1 MADNGAS
8 VYLRDELVY
17 RDLID
22 RDLYHE
28 VLALATATEG
38 SVPVLCAFD
47 NAYVLERDRCHED
60 VVSIYYRSITYVES
74 FEELDVDSNKI
85 SIYFP
90 GWDSKQKND
99 EVYSPA
105 FASRLYLTC
114 AGNEWLDFM
123 NIGVDKGSGIR
134 HLAQHLGIDLS
145 DIAAFGDTYNDIPML
160 DIVGHS
166 YVMANAAEH
175 MHDHGKFLAPSNNEA
190 GVLTVIDH
198 IVDAMGTQ
206 PEPVAA
212 NQTKGN
218 EIQRGSS
225 IRVGFPFLAVTGI
238 FALQNGRLLGESHC
252 SLPFRPICGRRIGK
266 EGIAGKKS
274 GPAKA
279 GPEQKYTCLTG
290 KAIEMVHTVR
300 NIGVRAK
307 PPRTKVALSWARIAR
322 NIDVRAGLWTI
333 SYAYTA

>member
-1 MADNGAS
+1 MLPSYLSDTNLDSIKLVATDMDLTLLADDKSMPAGVDERIDALAKNGVLFCAASGRPALALRESFPAHHQDMALVADNGAS

-47 NAYVLERDRCHED
+47 DAYVLERDRCHED

-90 GWDSKQKND
+90 GWDSKQKNN

-198 IVDAMGTQ
+198 IVDAMGAQ

-212 NQTKGN
+212 NQ
-218 EIQRGSS
+218 
-225 IRVGFPFLAVTGI
+225 
-238 FALQNGRLLGESHC
+238 
-252 SLPFRPICGRRIGK
+252 
-266 EGIAGKKS
+266 
-274 GPAKA
+274 AK
-279 GPEQKYTCLTG
+279 
-290 KAIEMVHTVR
+290 R
-300 NIGVRAK
+300 
-307 PPRTKVALSWARIAR
+307 
-322 NIDVRAGLWTI
+322 
-333 SYAYTA
+333 

>member
-1 MADNGAS
+1 MLPSYLSDTNLDSIKLVATDMDLTLLADDKSMPAGVDERIDALAKNGVLFCAASGRPALALRESFPAHHQDMALVADNGAS

-47 NAYVLERDRCHED
+47 DAYVLERDRCHED

-198 IVDAMGTQ
+198 IVDALGAQ

-212 NQTKGN
+212 NQ
-218 EIQRGSS
+218 
-225 IRVGFPFLAVTGI
+225 
-238 FALQNGRLLGESHC
+238 
-252 SLPFRPICGRRIGK
+252 
-266 EGIAGKKS
+266 
-274 GPAKA
+274 AK
-279 GPEQKYTCLTG
+279 
-290 KAIEMVHTVR
+290 R
-300 NIGVRAK
+300 
-307 PPRTKVALSWARIAR
+307 
-322 NIDVRAGLWTI
+322 
-333 SYAYTA
+333 

>member
-1 MADNGAS
+1 MLPSYLSDTNLDSIKLVATDMDLTLLADDKSMPAGVDERIDALAKNGVLFCAASGRPALALRESFPAHHQDMALVADNGAS

-28 VLALATATEG
+28 VLALATATGG

-47 NAYVLERDRCHED
+47 DAYVLERDRCHED

-198 IVDAMGTQ
+198 IVDAMGAQ

-212 NQTKGN
+212 NQ
-218 EIQRGSS
+218 
-225 IRVGFPFLAVTGI
+225 
-238 FALQNGRLLGESHC
+238 
-252 SLPFRPICGRRIGK
+252 
-266 EGIAGKKS
+266 
-274 GPAKA
+274 AK
-279 GPEQKYTCLTG
+279 
-290 KAIEMVHTVR
+290 R
-300 NIGVRAK
+300 
-307 PPRTKVALSWARIAR
+307 
-322 NIDVRAGLWTI
+322 
-333 SYAYTA
+333 

>member
-1 MADNGAS
+1 MLPSYLSDTNLDSIKLVATDMDLTLLADDKSMPAGVDERIDALAKNGVLFCAASGRPALALRESFPAHHQDMALVADNGAS

-47 NAYVLERDRCHED
+47 DAYVLERDRCHED

-134 HLAQHLGIDLS
+134 HLAQHLGINLS

-198 IVDAMGTQ
+198 IVDAMGAQ

-212 NQTKGN
+212 NQ
-218 EIQRGSS
+218 
-225 IRVGFPFLAVTGI
+225 
-238 FALQNGRLLGESHC
+238 
-252 SLPFRPICGRRIGK
+252 
-266 EGIAGKKS
+266 
-274 GPAKA
+274 AK
-279 GPEQKYTCLTG
+279 
-290 KAIEMVHTVR
+290 R
-300 NIGVRAK
+300 
-307 PPRTKVALSWARIAR
+307 
-322 NIDVRAGLWTI
+322 
-333 SYAYTA
+333 

>member
-1 MADNGAS
+1 MLPSYLSDTNLDSIKLVATDMDLTLLADDKSMPAGVNERIDALAKNGVLFCAASGRPALALRESFPAHHQDMALVADNGAS

-47 NAYVLERDRCHED
+47 DAYVLERDRCHED

-198 IVDAMGTQ
+198 IVDAMGAQ

-212 NQTKGN
+212 NQ
-218 EIQRGSS
+218 
-225 IRVGFPFLAVTGI
+225 
-238 FALQNGRLLGESHC
+238 
-252 SLPFRPICGRRIGK
+252 
-266 EGIAGKKS
+266 
-274 GPAKA
+274 AK
-279 GPEQKYTCLTG
+279 
-290 KAIEMVHTVR
+290 R
-300 NIGVRAK
+300 
-307 PPRTKVALSWARIAR
+307 
-322 NIDVRAGLWTI
+322 
-333 SYAYTA
+333 

>member
-1 MADNGAS
+1 MLPSYLSDTNLDSIKLVATDMDLTLLADDKSMPAGVDERIDALAKNGVLFCAASGRPALALRESFPAHHQDMALVADNGAS

-47 NAYVLERDRCHED
+47 DAYVLERDRCHED

-74 FEELDVDSNKI
+74 FEELNVDSNKI

-198 IVDAMGTQ
+198 IVDAMGAQ

-212 NQTKGN
+212 NQ
-218 EIQRGSS
+218 
-225 IRVGFPFLAVTGI
+225 
-238 FALQNGRLLGESHC
+238 
-252 SLPFRPICGRRIGK
+252 
-266 EGIAGKKS
+266 
-274 GPAKA
+274 AK
-279 GPEQKYTCLTG
+279 
-290 KAIEMVHTVR
+290 R
-300 NIGVRAK
+300 
-307 PPRTKVALSWARIAR
+307 
-322 NIDVRAGLWTI
+322 
-333 SYAYTA
+333 

>member
-1 MADNGAS
+1 MLPSYLSDTNLDSIKLVATDMDLTLLADDKSMPAGVDERIDALAKNGVLFCAASGRPALALRESFPAHHQDMALVADNGAS

-47 NAYVLERDRCHED
+47 DAYVLERDRCHED
-60 VVSIYYRSITYVES
+60 VVSIYYRSITYVDS

-198 IVDAMGTQ
+198 IVDVMGAQ
-206 PEPVAA
+206 PEPVVA
-212 NQTKGN
+212 NQ
-218 EIQRGSS
+218 
-225 IRVGFPFLAVTGI
+225 
-238 FALQNGRLLGESHC
+238 
-252 SLPFRPICGRRIGK
+252 
-266 EGIAGKKS
+266 
-274 GPAKA
+274 AK
-279 GPEQKYTCLTG
+279 
-290 KAIEMVHTVR
+290 R
-300 NIGVRAK
+300 
-307 PPRTKVALSWARIAR
+307 
-322 NIDVRAGLWTI
+322 
-333 SYAYTA
+333 

>member
-1 MADNGAS
+1 MLPSYLSDTNLDSIKLVATDMDLTLLADDKSMPAGVDERIDALAKNGVLFCAASGRPALALRESFPAHYQDMALVADNGAS

-47 NAYVLERDRCHED
+47 DAYVLERDRCHED

-198 IVDAMGTQ
+198 IVDALGAQ

-212 NQTKGN
+212 NQ
-218 EIQRGSS
+218 
-225 IRVGFPFLAVTGI
+225 
-238 FALQNGRLLGESHC
+238 
-252 SLPFRPICGRRIGK
+252 
-266 EGIAGKKS
+266 
-274 GPAKA
+274 AK
-279 GPEQKYTCLTG
+279 
-290 KAIEMVHTVR
+290 R
-300 NIGVRAK
+300 
-307 PPRTKVALSWARIAR
+307 
-322 NIDVRAGLWTI
+322 
-333 SYAYTA
+333 

>member
-1 MADNGAS
+1 MLPSYLSDTNLDSIKLVATDMDLTLLADDKSMPAGVDERIDALAKNGVLFCAASGRPALALRESFPAHHQDMALVADNGAS

-47 NAYVLERDRCHED
+47 DAYVLERDRCHED

-74 FEELDVDSNKI
+74 FEKLDVDSNKI

-198 IVDAMGTQ
+198 IVDAMGAQ

-212 NQTKGN
+212 NQ
-218 EIQRGSS
+218 
-225 IRVGFPFLAVTGI
+225 
-238 FALQNGRLLGESHC
+238 
-252 SLPFRPICGRRIGK
+252 
-266 EGIAGKKS
+266 
-274 GPAKA
+274 AK
-279 GPEQKYTCLTG
+279 
-290 KAIEMVHTVR
+290 R
-300 NIGVRAK
+300 
-307 PPRTKVALSWARIAR
+307 
-322 NIDVRAGLWTI
+322 
-333 SYAYTA
+333 

>member
-1 MADNGAS
+1 MLPSYLSDTNLDSIKLVATDMDLTLLADDKSMPAGVDERIDALAKNGVLFCAASGRPALALRESFPAHHQDMALVADNGAS

-47 NAYVLERDRCHED
+47 DAYVLERDRCHED

-198 IVDAMGTQ
+198 IVDALGAQ
-206 PEPVAA
+206 PEPVVA
-212 NQTKGN
+212 NQ
-218 EIQRGSS
+218 
-225 IRVGFPFLAVTGI
+225 
-238 FALQNGRLLGESHC
+238 
-252 SLPFRPICGRRIGK
+252 
-266 EGIAGKKS
+266 
-274 GPAKA
+274 AK
-279 GPEQKYTCLTG
+279 
-290 KAIEMVHTVR
+290 R
-300 NIGVRAK
+300 
-307 PPRTKVALSWARIAR
+307 
-322 NIDVRAGLWTI
+322 
-333 SYAYTA
+333 

>member
-1 MADNGAS
+1 MLPSYLSDTNLDSIKLVATDMDLTLLADDKSMPAGVDERIDALAKNGVLFCAASGRPALALRESFPAHHQDMALVADNGAS

-47 NAYVLERDRCHED
+47 DAYVLERDRCHED
-60 VVSIYYRSITYVES
+60 VVSIYYRSISYVES

-145 DIAAFGDTYNDIPML
+145 EIAAFGDTYNDIPML

-198 IVDAMGTQ
+198 IVDAMGAQ

-212 NQTKGN
+212 NQ
-218 EIQRGSS
+218 
-225 IRVGFPFLAVTGI
+225 
-238 FALQNGRLLGESHC
+238 
-252 SLPFRPICGRRIGK
+252 
-266 EGIAGKKS
+266 
-274 GPAKA
+274 AK
-279 GPEQKYTCLTG
+279 
-290 KAIEMVHTVR
+290 R
-300 NIGVRAK
+300 
-307 PPRTKVALSWARIAR
+307 
-322 NIDVRAGLWTI
+322 
-333 SYAYTA
+333 

>member
-1 MADNGAS
+1 MLPSYLSDTNLDSIKLVATDMDLTLLADDKSMPAGVDERIDALAKNGVLFCAASGRPALALRESFPAHHQDMALVADNGAS

-47 NAYVLERDRCHED
+47 DAYVLERDRCHED

-123 NIGVDKGSGIR
+123 NIGIDKGSGIR

-198 IVDAMGTQ
+198 IVDAMGAQ

-212 NQTKGN
+212 NQ
-218 EIQRGSS
+218 
-225 IRVGFPFLAVTGI
+225 
-238 FALQNGRLLGESHC
+238 
-252 SLPFRPICGRRIGK
+252 
-266 EGIAGKKS
+266 
-274 GPAKA
+274 AK
-279 GPEQKYTCLTG
+279 
-290 KAIEMVHTVR
+290 R
-300 NIGVRAK
+300 
-307 PPRTKVALSWARIAR
+307 
-322 NIDVRAGLWTI
+322 
-333 SYAYTA
+333 

>member
-1 MADNGAS
+1 MLPSYLSDTNLDSIKLVATDMDLTLLADDKSMPVGVDERIDALAKNGVLFCAASGRPALALRESFPAHHQDMALVADNGAS

-47 NAYVLERDRCHED
+47 DAYVLERDRCHED

-198 IVDAMGTQ
+198 IVDAMGAQ

-212 NQTKGN
+212 NQ
-218 EIQRGSS
+218 
-225 IRVGFPFLAVTGI
+225 
-238 FALQNGRLLGESHC
+238 
-252 SLPFRPICGRRIGK
+252 
-266 EGIAGKKS
+266 
-274 GPAKA
+274 AK
-279 GPEQKYTCLTG
+279 
-290 KAIEMVHTVR
+290 R
-300 NIGVRAK
+300 
-307 PPRTKVALSWARIAR
+307 
-322 NIDVRAGLWTI
+322 
-333 SYAYTA
+333 

>member
-1 MADNGAS
+1 MLPSYLSDTNLDSIKLVATDMDLTLLADDKSMPAGVDERIDALAKNGVLFCAASGRPALALRESFPAHHQDMALVADNGAS

-47 NAYVLERDRCHED
+47 DAYVLERDRCHED

-145 DIAAFGDTYNDIPML
+145 EIAAFGDTYNDIPML

-198 IVDAMGTQ
+198 IVDAMGAQ

-212 NQTKGN
+212 NQ
-218 EIQRGSS
+218 
-225 IRVGFPFLAVTGI
+225 
-238 FALQNGRLLGESHC
+238 
-252 SLPFRPICGRRIGK
+252 
-266 EGIAGKKS
+266 
-274 GPAKA
+274 AK
-279 GPEQKYTCLTG
+279 
-290 KAIEMVHTVR
+290 R
-300 NIGVRAK
+300 
-307 PPRTKVALSWARIAR
+307 
-322 NIDVRAGLWTI
+322 
-333 SYAYTA
+333 

>member
-1 MADNGAS
+1 MLPSYLSDTNLDSIKLVATDMDLTLLADDKSMPAGVDERIDALAKNGVLFCAASGRPALALRESFPAHHQDMALVADNGAS

-47 NAYVLERDRCHED
+47 DAYVLERDRCHED

-198 IVDAMGTQ
+198 IVDAMGAQ

-212 NQTKGN
+212 NQ
-218 EIQRGSS
+218 
-225 IRVGFPFLAVTGI
+225 
-238 FALQNGRLLGESHC
+238 
-252 SLPFRPICGRRIGK
+252 
-266 EGIAGKKS
+266 
-274 GPAKA
+274 AK
-279 GPEQKYTCLTG
+279 
-290 KAIEMVHTVR
+290 R
-300 NIGVRAK
+300 
-307 PPRTKVALSWARIAR
+307 
-322 NIDVRAGLWTI
+322 
-333 SYAYTA
+333 

>member
-1 MADNGAS
+1 MLPSYLSDTNLDSIELVATDMDLTLLADDKSMPAGVDERIDALAKNGVLFCAASGRPALALRESFPAHHQDMALVADNGAS

-47 NAYVLERDRCHED
+47 DAYVLERDRCHED

-198 IVDAMGTQ
+198 IVDAMGAQ

-212 NQTKGN
+212 NQ
-218 EIQRGSS
+218 
-225 IRVGFPFLAVTGI
+225 
-238 FALQNGRLLGESHC
+238 
-252 SLPFRPICGRRIGK
+252 
-266 EGIAGKKS
+266 
-274 GPAKA
+274 AK
-279 GPEQKYTCLTG
+279 
-290 KAIEMVHTVR
+290 R
-300 NIGVRAK
+300 
-307 PPRTKVALSWARIAR
+307 
-322 NIDVRAGLWTI
+322 
-333 SYAYTA
+333 

>member
-1 MADNGAS
+1 MLPSYLSDTNLDSIKLVATDMDLTLLADDKSMPAGVDERIDALAKNGVLFCAASGRPALALRESFPAHHQDMALVADNGAS

-47 NAYVLERDRCHED
+47 DAYVLERDRCHED

-134 HLAQHLGIDLS
+134 HLAQHLGIDLA
-145 DIAAFGDTYNDIPML
+145 DIAAFGDTYNDIPKL

-198 IVDAMGTQ
+198 IVDAMGAQ
-206 PEPVAA
+206 PESVAA
-212 NQTKGN
+212 NQ
-218 EIQRGSS
+218 
-225 IRVGFPFLAVTGI
+225 
-238 FALQNGRLLGESHC
+238 
-252 SLPFRPICGRRIGK
+252 
-266 EGIAGKKS
+266 
-274 GPAKA
+274 AK
-279 GPEQKYTCLTG
+279 
-290 KAIEMVHTVR
+290 R
-300 NIGVRAK
+300 
-307 PPRTKVALSWARIAR
+307 
-322 NIDVRAGLWTI
+322 
-333 SYAYTA
+333 

>member
-1 MADNGAS
+1 MLPSYLSDTNLDSIKLVATDMDLTLLADDKSMPAGVDERIDALAKNGVLFCAASGRPALALRESFPAHHQDMALVADNGAS

-47 NAYVLERDRCHED
+47 DAYVLERDRCHED

-145 DIAAFGDTYNDIPML
+145 NIAAFGDTYNDIPML

-198 IVDAMGTQ
+198 ILDAMGAQ

-212 NQTKGN
+212 NQ
-218 EIQRGSS
+218 
-225 IRVGFPFLAVTGI
+225 
-238 FALQNGRLLGESHC
+238 
-252 SLPFRPICGRRIGK
+252 
-266 EGIAGKKS
+266 
-274 GPAKA
+274 AK
-279 GPEQKYTCLTG
+279 
-290 KAIEMVHTVR
+290 R
-300 NIGVRAK
+300 
-307 PPRTKVALSWARIAR
+307 
-322 NIDVRAGLWTI
+322 
-333 SYAYTA
+333 

>member
-1 MADNGAS
+1 MLPSYLSDTNLDSIKLVATDMDLTLLADDKSMPAGVDERIDALTKNGVLFCAASGRPALALRESFPAHHQDMALVADNGAS

-47 NAYVLERDRCHED
+47 DAYVLERDRCHED

-198 IVDAMGTQ
+198 IVDAMSAQ

-212 NQTKGN
+212 NQ
-218 EIQRGSS
+218 
-225 IRVGFPFLAVTGI
+225 
-238 FALQNGRLLGESHC
+238 
-252 SLPFRPICGRRIGK
+252 
-266 EGIAGKKS
+266 
-274 GPAKA
+274 AK
-279 GPEQKYTCLTG
+279 
-290 KAIEMVHTVR
+290 R
-300 NIGVRAK
+300 
-307 PPRTKVALSWARIAR
+307 
-322 NIDVRAGLWTI
+322 
-333 SYAYTA
+333 

>member
-1 MADNGAS
+1 MLPSYLSDTNLDSIKLVATDMDLTLLADDKSMPAGVDERIDALAKNGVLFCAASGRPALALRESFPAHHQDMALVADNGAS

-47 NAYVLERDRCHED
+47 DAYVLERDRCHED
-60 VVSIYYRSITYVES
+60 VVSISYRSITYVES

-198 IVDAMGTQ
+198 IVDAMGAQ

-212 NQTKGN
+212 NQ
-218 EIQRGSS
+218 
-225 IRVGFPFLAVTGI
+225 
-238 FALQNGRLLGESHC
+238 
-252 SLPFRPICGRRIGK
+252 
-266 EGIAGKKS
+266 
-274 GPAKA
+274 AK
-279 GPEQKYTCLTG
+279 
-290 KAIEMVHTVR
+290 R
-300 NIGVRAK
+300 
-307 PPRTKVALSWARIAR
+307 
-322 NIDVRAGLWTI
+322 
-333 SYAYTA
+333 

>member
-1 MADNGAS
+1 MLPSYLSDTNLDSIKLVATDMDLTLLADDKSMPAGVDERIDALAKNGVLFCAASGRPALALRESFPAHHQDMALVADNGAS

-47 NAYVLERDRCHED
+47 DAYVLERDRCHED

-212 NQTKGN
+212 NQTK
-218 EIQRGSS
+218 R
-225 IRVGFPFLAVTGI
+225 
-238 FALQNGRLLGESHC
+238 
-252 SLPFRPICGRRIGK
+252 
-266 EGIAGKKS
+266 
-274 GPAKA
+274 
-279 GPEQKYTCLTG
+279 
-290 KAIEMVHTVR
+290 
-300 NIGVRAK
+300 
-307 PPRTKVALSWARIAR
+307 
-322 NIDVRAGLWTI
+322 
-333 SYAYTA
+333 

>member
-1 MADNGAS
+1 MLPSYLSDTNLDSIKLVATDMDLTLLADDKSMPAGVDERIDALAKNGVLFCAASGRPALALRESFPAHHQDMALVADNGAS

-47 NAYVLERDRCHED
+47 DAYVLERDRCHED
-60 VVSIYYRSITYVES
+60 VISIYYRSITYVES

-198 IVDAMGTQ
+198 IVDAMGAQ

-212 NQTKGN
+212 NQ
-218 EIQRGSS
+218 
-225 IRVGFPFLAVTGI
+225 
-238 FALQNGRLLGESHC
+238 
-252 SLPFRPICGRRIGK
+252 
-266 EGIAGKKS
+266 
-274 GPAKA
+274 AK
-279 GPEQKYTCLTG
+279 
-290 KAIEMVHTVR
+290 R
-300 NIGVRAK
+300 
-307 PPRTKVALSWARIAR
+307 
-322 NIDVRAGLWTI
+322 
-333 SYAYTA
+333 

>member
-1 MADNGAS
+1 MLPSYLSDTNLDSIKLVATDMDLTLLADDKSMPAGVDERIDALTKNGVLFCAASGRPALALRESFPAHHQDMALVADNGAS

-47 NAYVLERDRCHED
+47 DAYVLERDRCHED

-198 IVDAMGTQ
+198 ILDAMGAQ

-212 NQTKGN
+212 NQ
-218 EIQRGSS
+218 
-225 IRVGFPFLAVTGI
+225 
-238 FALQNGRLLGESHC
+238 
-252 SLPFRPICGRRIGK
+252 
-266 EGIAGKKS
+266 
-274 GPAKA
+274 AK
-279 GPEQKYTCLTG
+279 
-290 KAIEMVHTVR
+290 R
-300 NIGVRAK
+300 
-307 PPRTKVALSWARIAR
+307 
-322 NIDVRAGLWTI
+322 
-333 SYAYTA
+333 

>member
-1 MADNGAS
+1 MLPSYLSDTNLDSIKLVATDMDLTLLADDKSMPAGVDERIDALAKNGVLFCAASGRPALALRESFPAHHQDMALVADNGAS

-74 FEELDVDSNKI
+74 FDELDVDSNKI

-212 NQTKGN
+212 NQTK
-218 EIQRGSS
+218 R
-225 IRVGFPFLAVTGI
+225 
-238 FALQNGRLLGESHC
+238 
-252 SLPFRPICGRRIGK
+252 
-266 EGIAGKKS
+266 
-274 GPAKA
+274 
-279 GPEQKYTCLTG
+279 
-290 KAIEMVHTVR
+290 
-300 NIGVRAK
+300 
-307 PPRTKVALSWARIAR
+307 
-322 NIDVRAGLWTI
+322 
-333 SYAYTA
+333 

>member
-1 MADNGAS
+1 MLPSYLSDTNLDSIKLVATDMDLTLLADDKSMPAGVDERIDALTKNGVLFCAASGRPALALRESFPAHHQDMALVADNGAS

-47 NAYVLERDRCHED
+47 DAYVLERDRCHED

-85 SIYFP
+85 SIYVP

-198 IVDAMGTQ
+198 IVDAMGAQ

-212 NQTKGN
+212 NQ
-218 EIQRGSS
+218 
-225 IRVGFPFLAVTGI
+225 
-238 FALQNGRLLGESHC
+238 
-252 SLPFRPICGRRIGK
+252 
-266 EGIAGKKS
+266 
-274 GPAKA
+274 AK
-279 GPEQKYTCLTG
+279 
-290 KAIEMVHTVR
+290 R
-300 NIGVRAK
+300 
-307 PPRTKVALSWARIAR
+307 
-322 NIDVRAGLWTI
+322 
-333 SYAYTA
+333 

>member
-1 MADNGAS
+1 HQDMALVADNGAS

-47 NAYVLERDRCHED
+47 DAYVLERDRCHED

-198 IVDAMGTQ
+198 IVDAMGAQ

-212 NQTKGN
+212 NQ
-218 EIQRGSS
+218 
-225 IRVGFPFLAVTGI
+225 
-238 FALQNGRLLGESHC
+238 
-252 SLPFRPICGRRIGK
+252 
-266 EGIAGKKS
+266 
-274 GPAKA
+274 AK
-279 GPEQKYTCLTG
+279 
-290 KAIEMVHTVR
+290 R
-300 NIGVRAK
+300 
-307 PPRTKVALSWARIAR
+307 
-322 NIDVRAGLWTI
+322 
-333 SYAYTA
+333 

>member
-1 MADNGAS
+1 MLPSYLSDTNLDSIKLVATDMDLTLLADDKSMPAGVDERIDALAKNGVLFCAASGRPALALRESFPAHHQGMALVADNGAS

-47 NAYVLERDRCHED
+47 DAYVLERDRCHED

-198 IVDAMGTQ
+198 IVDAMGAQ

-212 NQTKGN
+212 NQ
-218 EIQRGSS
+218 
-225 IRVGFPFLAVTGI
+225 
-238 FALQNGRLLGESHC
+238 
-252 SLPFRPICGRRIGK
+252 
-266 EGIAGKKS
+266 
-274 GPAKA
+274 AK
-279 GPEQKYTCLTG
+279 
-290 KAIEMVHTVR
+290 R
-300 NIGVRAK
+300 
-307 PPRTKVALSWARIAR
+307 
-322 NIDVRAGLWTI
+322 
-333 SYAYTA
+333 

>member
-1 MADNGAS
+1 MLPSYLSDTNLDSIKLVATDMDLTLLADDKSMPAGVDERIDALAKNGVLFCAASGRPALALRESFPAHHQDMALVADNGAS

-198 IVDAMGTQ
+198 IVDVMGAQ
-206 PEPVAA
+206 PEPVVA
-212 NQTKGN
+212 NQ
-218 EIQRGSS
+218 
-225 IRVGFPFLAVTGI
+225 
-238 FALQNGRLLGESHC
+238 
-252 SLPFRPICGRRIGK
+252 
-266 EGIAGKKS
+266 
-274 GPAKA
+274 AK
-279 GPEQKYTCLTG
+279 
-290 KAIEMVHTVR
+290 R
-300 NIGVRAK
+300 
-307 PPRTKVALSWARIAR
+307 
-322 NIDVRAGLWTI
+322 
-333 SYAYTA
+333 

>member
-1 MADNGAS
+1 MLPSYLSDTNLDSIKLVATDMDLTLLADDKSMPAGVDERIDALAKNGVLFCAASGRPALALRESFPAHHQDMALVADNGAS

-47 NAYVLERDRCHED
+47 DAYVLERDRCHED

-134 HLAQHLGIDLS
+134 HLAQHLDIDLS

-198 IVDAMGTQ
+198 ILDAMGAQ

-212 NQTKGN
+212 NQ
-218 EIQRGSS
+218 
-225 IRVGFPFLAVTGI
+225 
-238 FALQNGRLLGESHC
+238 
-252 SLPFRPICGRRIGK
+252 
-266 EGIAGKKS
+266 
-274 GPAKA
+274 AK
-279 GPEQKYTCLTG
+279 
-290 KAIEMVHTVR
+290 R
-300 NIGVRAK
+300 
-307 PPRTKVALSWARIAR
+307 
-322 NIDVRAGLWTI
+322 
-333 SYAYTA
+333 

>member
-1 MADNGAS
+1 MLPSYLSDTNLDSIKLVATDMDLTLLADDKSMPAGVDERIDALAKNGVLFCAASGRPALALRESFPVHHQDMALVADNGAS

-47 NAYVLERDRCHED
+47 DAYVLERDRCHED

-198 IVDAMGTQ
+198 IVDAMGAQ

-212 NQTKGN
+212 NQ
-218 EIQRGSS
+218 
-225 IRVGFPFLAVTGI
+225 
-238 FALQNGRLLGESHC
+238 
-252 SLPFRPICGRRIGK
+252 
-266 EGIAGKKS
+266 
-274 GPAKA
+274 AK
-279 GPEQKYTCLTG
+279 
-290 KAIEMVHTVR
+290 R
-300 NIGVRAK
+300 
-307 PPRTKVALSWARIAR
+307 
-322 NIDVRAGLWTI
+322 
-333 SYAYTA
+333 